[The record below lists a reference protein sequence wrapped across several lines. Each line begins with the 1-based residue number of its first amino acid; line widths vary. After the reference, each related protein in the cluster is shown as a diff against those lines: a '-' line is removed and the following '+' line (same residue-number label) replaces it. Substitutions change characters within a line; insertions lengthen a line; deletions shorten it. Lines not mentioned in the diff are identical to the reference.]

1 MVAIIVEMNLKSKK
15 NHLLYFQSK
24 QSVHGGS
31 CRPN

>member
-15 NHLLYFQSK
+15 KNHLLHLKSK

-31 CRPN
+31 